1 MKKDD
6 KFHNEK
12 IETMGLEELRS
23 LQEEKLRKQVDYVYK
38 KSKFY
43 QRKFKEAGILPGDI
57 RSIQDLK
64 KIPFTTK
71 DELRESQEK
80 DPPLGSHAAVGMDK
94 IIRIHSSSGTTGNPS
109 FIGITHHDHKGW
121 TQITERSIYT
131 WGIRPKDVIIHAVGL
146 TLFVGG
152 LPVKDAIEHLGAT
165 FVPIGTGASERVIFT
180 TRLLRANVLHCTPSY
195 AIYLS
200 DYLRKKNMNPKE
212 LGIGKIICGAEM
224 GGGVPSIRKRIQ
236 EDYDCIVTEGMG
248 NSDAAPIIFGECL
261 EQAGMHFSG
270 QEYILCELIDPDKGN
285 VLEMKDG
292 AKGEL
297 VYTHIDR
304 ECCPVIRFRSRD
316 HIQVWTDR
324 CTCGRT
330 SFRIRCFGRTDDM
343 LTVLGVNVFPSA
355 IRDVVGSLRPK
366 TSGEIQVVLNQ
377 PGPGVSPPVH
387 IEVEYSKGVSN
398 LEELKKEIEA
408 LLNSRLSFRPA
419 INLVPEGSLPRFEMK
434 AELIRKTYKEKKGE
448 T

>member
-1 MKKDD
+1 MKKNDR
-6 KFHNEK
+6 FHNEA
-12 IETMGLEELRS
+12 IETMDPEVLRI
-23 LQEEKLRKQVDYVYK
+23 LQEEKLRKQTQYVYK

-43 QRKFKEAGILPGDI
+43 QRKFKEVGLVPEGIQ
-57 RSIQDLK
+57 SIEDLK
-64 KIPFTTK
+64 KVPFTTK
-71 DELRESQEK
+71 DELRGSQEK
-80 DPPLGSHAAVGMDK
+80 DPPLGSHAAANMKK

-109 FIGITHHDHKGW
+109 FIGITYRDQKVW
-121 TQITERSIYT
+121 TEITERSIYT
-131 WGIRPKDVIIHAVGL
+131 WGIRPKDVIIHAIGL

-180 TRLLRANVLHCTPSY
+180 TQLLRANVLHCTPSY
-195 AIYLS
+195 AIYFS
-200 DYLRKKNMNPKE
+200 DYLRKKNMDPKE
-212 LGIGKIICGAEM
+212 LGVRKIICGAEM

-270 QEYILCELIDPDKGN
+270 QEHILCELIDPDTGN
-285 VLEMKDG
+285 VLEMKEG

-297 VYTHIDR
+297 VYTHLDR
-304 ECCPVIRFRSRD
+304 ECCPLIRFRSRD
-316 HIQVWTDR
+316 HVEVWTER
-324 CTCGRT
+324 CACGRT
-330 SFRIRCFGRTDDM
+330 SFRVRCFGRTDDM

-366 TSGEIQVVLNQ
+366 TTGEIQVVLDK
-377 PGPGVSPPVH
+377 PGPAVTPPVH
-387 IEVEYSKGVSN
+387 IEAEFSRGASN

-408 LLNSRLSFRPA
+408 QLNSRLNFRA
-419 INLVPEGSLPRFEMK
+419 AVNLIPEGSLPRFEMK
-434 AELIRKTYKEKKGE
+434 AQLIKKLWE
-448 T
+448 NQ

>member
-1 MKKDD
+1 MKKNN
-6 KFHNEK
+6 KFHNET
-12 IETMGLEELRS
+12 IETMGFGELQS
-23 LQEEKLRKQVDYVYK
+23 LQEEKLRKQIHYVYK

-43 QRKFKEAGILPGDI
+43 QRKFKEVGLVPEDI
-57 RSIQDLK
+57 QSIQDLK
-64 KIPFTTK
+64 KVPFTTK
-71 DELRESQEK
+71 DELRESQERN
-80 DPPLGSHAAVGMDK
+80 PPLGSHAAVRMAK

-109 FIGITHHDHKGW
+109 FIGITQRDQKGW
-121 TQITERSIYT
+121 TEITERSIYT

-152 LPVKDAIEHLGAT
+152 LPVKDALEHLGAT

-180 TRLLRANVLHCTPSY
+180 TQLLRANVLHCTPSY
-195 AIYLS
+195 AIYFS
-200 DYLRKKNMNPKE
+200 DYLRKKNIDPKE
-212 LGIGKIICGAEM
+212 LGIRKIICGAEM

-270 QEYILCELIDPDKGN
+270 QEHILCELIDPDTGN
-285 VLEMKDG
+285 VLEMKEM

-297 VYTHIDR
+297 VYTHLDR
-304 ECCPVIRFRSRD
+304 ECCPLIRFRSRD
-316 HIQVWTDR
+316 HVEVWTDR
-324 CTCGRT
+324 CACGRT
-330 SFRIRCFGRTDDM
+330 SFRVRCFGRTDDM

-366 TSGEIQVVLNQ
+366 TTGEIQVVLDR
-377 PGPGVSPPVH
+377 PGPAVTPPVR
-387 IEVEYSKGVSN
+387 IETEFSKGVSN

-408 LLNSRLSFRPA
+408 LLNSRLNFRA
-419 INLVPEGSLPRFEMK
+419 AVNLVPEGSLPRFEMK
-434 AELIRKTYKEKKGE
+434 AQLIKKLWE

>member
-1 MKKDD
+1 MKKNDR
-6 KFHNEK
+6 FHNET
-12 IETMGLEELRS
+12 IETMDPEVLWI
-23 LQEEKLRKQVDYVYK
+23 LQEEKLRKQIQYVYK

-43 QRKFKEAGILPGDI
+43 QRKFKEVGLVPGDI
-57 RSIQDLK
+57 QSIEDLK
-64 KIPFTTK
+64 KVPFTTK

-80 DPPLGSHAAVGMDK
+80 DPPLGSHAAANMKK

-109 FIGITHHDHKGW
+109 FIGITHHDQKVW
-121 TQITERSIYT
+121 TEITERSIYT
-131 WGIRPKDVIIHAVGL
+131 WGIRRKDVIIHAIGL

-180 TRLLRANVLHCTPSY
+180 TQLLRANVLHCTPSY
-195 AIYLS
+195 AIYFS
-200 DYLRKKNMNPKE
+200 DYLRKKNMDPKE
-212 LGIGKIICGAEM
+212 LGIRKIICGAEM

-270 QEYILCELIDPDKGN
+270 QEHILCELINQDAGN
-285 VLEMKDG
+285 VLEMKEG

-297 VYTHIDR
+297 VYTHLDR
-304 ECCPVIRFRSRD
+304 ECCPLIRFRSRD
-316 HIQVWTDR
+316 HVEVWTER
-324 CTCGRT
+324 CACGRT
-330 SFRIRCFGRTDDM
+330 SLRVRCFGRTDDM

-366 TSGEIQVVLNQ
+366 TTGEIQVVLDK
-377 PGPGVSPPVH
+377 PGPAVTPPVH
-387 IEVEYSKGVSN
+387 IEAEFSRGVSN

-408 LLNSRLSFRPA
+408 QLNSRLNFRA
-419 INLVPEGSLPRFEMK
+419 AVNLVPEGSLPRFEMK
-434 AELIRKTYKEKKGE
+434 AQLIRKLWENP
-448 T
+448 

>member
-1 MKKDD
+1 MK
-6 KFHNEK
+6 
-12 IETMGLEELRS
+12 
-23 LQEEKLRKQVDYVYK
+23 
-38 KSKFY
+38 
-43 QRKFKEAGILPGDI
+43 
-57 RSIQDLK
+57 
-64 KIPFTTK
+64 
-71 DELRESQEK
+71 
-80 DPPLGSHAAVGMDK
+80 K

-109 FIGITHHDHKGW
+109 FTGITQRDQKGW

-180 TRLLRANVLHCTPSY
+180 TQLLRANVLHCTPSY
-195 AIYLS
+195 AIYFS
-200 DYLRKKNMNPKE
+200 DYLRKKNMDPRE
-212 LGIGKIICGAEM
+212 LGIRKIICGAEM
-224 GGGVPSIRKRIQ
+224 GGSVPSIRKRIQ

-261 EQAGMHFSG
+261 EQTGMHFCG
-270 QEYILCELIDPDKGN
+270 QEYILCELIDPDTGE

-304 ECCPVIRFRSRD
+304 ECCPLIRFRSRD
-316 HIQVWTDR
+316 HIEVWTDR
-324 CTCGRT
+324 CACGRT

-366 TSGEIQVVLNQ
+366 TSGEIQVVLDQ
-377 PGPGVSPPVH
+377 PGPTVAPPVK
-387 IEVEYSKGVSN
+387 IEVEFGKEVTH

-408 LLNSRLSFRPA
+408 LLNSRLNFRAA

-434 AELIRKTYKEKKGE
+434 AQLIKKLWE
-448 T
+448 SS

>member
-1 MKKDD
+1 MKKND
-6 KFHNEK
+6 KFHNET
-12 IETMGLEELRS
+12 IETMDPEKLQG
-23 LQEEKLRKQVDYVYK
+23 LQEEKLKNQIEYVYK

-43 QRKFKEAGILPGDI
+43 QRKFKEAGLVPGDI
-57 RSIQDLK
+57 QSIQDLK
-64 KIPFTTK
+64 KVPFTTK

-80 DPPLGSHAAVGMDK
+80 DPPLGSHAAVDMEK

-109 FIGITHHDHKGW
+109 FIGITHHDQKVW

-131 WGIRPKDVIIHAVGL
+131 WGIRPKDVIIHAIGL

-180 TRLLRANVLHCTPSY
+180 TQLLRANVLHCTPSY
-195 AIYLS
+195 AIYFS
-200 DYLRKKNMNPKE
+200 DYLRNKNMDPRK
-212 LGIGKIICGAEM
+212 LGIRKIICGAEQ
-224 GGGVPSIRKRIQ
+224 GGGIPTIRKRIQ

-261 EQAGMHFSG
+261 EQSGMHFCG
-270 QEYILCELIDPDKGN
+270 QEYILCELIHPDTGN
-285 VLEMKDG
+285 VLEMKEG

-304 ECCPVIRFRSRD
+304 ECCPLIRFRSRD
-316 HIQVWTDR
+316 HIEVWTDR
-324 CTCGRT
+324 CACGRT

-366 TSGEIQVVLNQ
+366 TSGEIQVVLDK
-377 PGPGVSPPVH
+377 PGPAVAPPVMV
-387 IEVEYSKGVSN
+387 EVEYGKEATD
-398 LEELKKEIEA
+398 LEALKKEIEA
-408 LLNSRLSFRPA
+408 LLNARLSFRA
-419 INLVPEGSLPRFEMK
+419 AVHLVPEGSLPRFEMK
-434 AELIRKTYKEKKGE
+434 AQLIKKLWE
-448 T
+448 TQ

>member
-1 MKKDD
+1 MGRDER
-6 KFHNEK
+6 FHDERM
-12 IETMGLEELRS
+12 ETMDPDKLRG
-23 LQEEKLRKQVDYVYK
+23 LQEEKLRKQLEYVYK

-43 QRKFKEAGILPGDI
+43 QRKFKEAGLAPGDI
-57 RSIQDLK
+57 RSVSDLK
-64 KIPFTTK
+64 KVPFTTK

-80 DPPLGSHAAVGMDK
+80 DPPLGSHAAVNMKK
-94 IIRIHSSSGTTGNPS
+94 IIRVHSSSGTTGNPS
-109 FIGITHHDHKGW
+109 FIGITHHDQKVW

-131 WGIRPKDVIIHAVGL
+131 WGIRPNDVIIHAIGL

-152 LPVKDAIEHLGAT
+152 LPVKDAMEHLGAT

-180 TRLLRANVLHCTPSY
+180 TQLLGANVLHCTPSY
-195 AIYLS
+195 AIYFS
-200 DYLRKKNMNPKE
+200 DYLRKRNTDPRE
-212 LGIGKIICGAEM
+212 LGIRKIICGAEM

-261 EQAGMHFSG
+261 EQSGMHFCG
-270 QEYILCELIDPDKGN
+270 QEYILCELIDPETGA

-304 ECCPVIRFRSRD
+304 ECCPLIRFRSRD
-316 HIQVWTDR
+316 HIEVWTER
-324 CTCGRT
+324 CACGRT
-330 SFRIRCFGRTDDM
+330 SFRVRCFGRTDDM

-366 TSGEIQVVLNQ
+366 TTGEIQVVMDK
-377 PGPGVSPPVH
+377 PGPAVPPPVH
-387 IEVEYSKGVSN
+387 IEAEVSTGVSN

-408 LLNSRLSFRPA
+408 QLNSRLNFRA
-419 INLVPEGSLPRFEMK
+419 AVNLVPEGSLPRFEMK
-434 AELIRKTYKEKKGE
+434 AQLIKKLWQNQ
-448 T
+448 

>member
-1 MKKDD
+1 MKKT
-6 KFHNEK
+6 KWYHNK
-12 IETMGLEELRS
+12 TIETMNPDELQN
-23 LQEEKLRKQVDYVYK
+23 LQEKKLKNQIKYVYE

-43 QRKFKEAGILPGDI
+43 QQKFKAAGLLPGDI
-57 RSIQDLK
+57 QSIQDLRK
-64 KIPFTTK
+64 VPFTTK

-80 DPPLGSHAAVGMDK
+80 DPPLGSHAAVDMKK
-94 IIRIHSSSGTTGNPS
+94 IIRIHSSSGTTGKPS
-109 FIGITHHDHKGW
+109 FIGITHRDQKGW
-121 TQITERSIYT
+121 TEITERSIYT

-180 TRLLRANVLHCTPSY
+180 TQLLRANVLHCTPSY
-195 AIYLS
+195 AIYFS
-200 DYLRKKNMNPKE
+200 DYLRKKNMDPRE
-212 LGIGKIICGAEM
+212 LGIRKIICGAEL

-236 EDYDCIVTEGMG
+236 EDYDCVVTEGMG

-270 QEYILCELIDPDKGN
+270 QEYILCELIDPDTGD

-304 ECCPVIRFRSRD
+304 ECCPLIRFRSRD
-316 HIQVWTDR
+316 HIQVWTDQ
-324 CTCGRT
+324 CSCGRT

-366 TSGEIQVVLNQ
+366 TSGEIQVVLDQ
-377 PGPGVSPPVH
+377 PGPAVTPPVR
-387 IEVEYSKGVSN
+387 IEVEFSKGVSN

-408 LLNSRLSFRPA
+408 LLNSRLSFRA
-419 INLVPEGSLPRFEMK
+419 ALNLVPEGSLPRYEMK
-434 AELIRKTYKEKKGE
+434 AQLIKKLWE
-448 T
+448 TQ

>member
-1 MKKDD
+1 MKKNN
-6 KFHNEK
+6 KFHNET
-12 IETMGLEELRS
+12 IETMGFEELQS
-23 LQEEKLRKQVDYVYK
+23 LQEEKLRKQIQYVYK

-43 QRKFKEAGILPGDI
+43 QRKFKEVGLVPEDI
-57 RSIQDLK
+57 QSIQDLK
-64 KIPFTTK
+64 KVPFTTK
-71 DELRESQEK
+71 DELRESQERN
-80 DPPLGSHAAVGMDK
+80 PPLGSHAAVNMK
-94 IIRIHSSSGTTGNPS
+94 KVIRIHSSSGTTGNPS
-109 FIGITHHDHKGW
+109 FIGITQRDQKGW
-121 TQITERSIYT
+121 TEITERSIYT

-180 TRLLRANVLHCTPSY
+180 TQLLKANVLHCTPSY
-195 AIYLS
+195 AIYFS
-200 DYLRKKNMNPKE
+200 DYLRKKNMDPRE
-212 LGIGKIICGAEM
+212 LGIRKVICGAEI

-270 QEYILCELIDPDKGN
+270 QEHILCELIDPDTGN
-285 VLEMKDG
+285 VLEMKEG

-297 VYTHIDR
+297 VYTHLDR
-304 ECCPVIRFRSRD
+304 ECCPLIRFRSRD
-316 HIQVWTDR
+316 HIEVWTDR
-324 CTCGRT
+324 CACGRT
-330 SFRIRCFGRTDDM
+330 SFRVRCFGRTDDM

-366 TSGEIQVVLNQ
+366 ATGEIQVVLDK
-377 PGPGVSPPVH
+377 PGPAVTPPVH
-387 IEVEYSKGVSN
+387 IEVEFGKGVSN

-408 LLNSRLSFRPA
+408 LLNSRLNFRA
-419 INLVPEGSLPRFEMK
+419 AVNLVPEGSLPRFEMK
-434 AELIRKTYKEKKGE
+434 AQLIRKLWE
-448 T
+448 TQ

>member
-1 MKKDD
+1 MKKND
-6 KFHNEK
+6 KFHNER
-12 IETMGLEELRS
+12 IETMDPEELRG
-23 LQEEKLRKQVDYVYK
+23 LQEEKLRKQIQYVHK
-38 KSKFY
+38 RSKFY
-43 QRKFKEAGILPGDI
+43 QRKFKEVGMVPEDI
-57 RSIQDLK
+57 RSVQDLGK
-64 KIPFTTK
+64 VPFTTK

-80 DPPLGSHAAVGMDK
+80 DPPLGSHAAVKMEK

-180 TRLLRANVLHCTPSY
+180 TQLLRANVLHCTPSY
-195 AIYLS
+195 AIYFS

-212 LGIGKIICGAEM
+212 LGIRKIICGAEM

-270 QEYILCELIDPDKGN
+270 QEYILCELINPDQGN

-324 CTCGRT
+324 CICGRT

-366 TSGEIQVVLNQ
+366 TSGEIQVVLDQ

-408 LLNSRLSFRPA
+408 LLNSRLNFRA
-419 INLVPEGSLPRFEMK
+419 AVNLVPESSLPRYEMK
-434 AELIRKTYKEKKGE
+434 AQLIKKVWE
-448 T
+448 TQ

>member
-1 MKKDD
+1 MKKNDR
-6 KFHNEK
+6 FHNET
-12 IETMGLEELRS
+12 IETMEPEVLGI
-23 LQEEKLRKQVDYVYK
+23 LQEEKLRKQIQYVCK

-43 QRKFKEAGILPGDI
+43 QRKFKEAGLVPEDI
-57 RSIQDLK
+57 HSIEDLK
-64 KIPFTTK
+64 KVPFTTK

-80 DPPLGSHAAVGMDK
+80 DPPLGSHAAAIMKK

-109 FIGITHHDHKGW
+109 FIGITHYDQKVW
-121 TQITERSIYT
+121 TEITERSIYT
-131 WGIRPKDVIIHAVGL
+131 WGIRPKDVIIHAIGL

-180 TRLLRANVLHCTPSY
+180 AQLLRANVLHCTPSY
-195 AIYLS
+195 AIYFS
-200 DYLRKKNMNPKE
+200 DYLRKKNMDPKE
-212 LGIGKIICGAEM
+212 LGIRKIICGAEM

-270 QEYILCELIDPDKGN
+270 QEHILCELIDPDTGN
-285 VLEMKDG
+285 VLEMKEG

-297 VYTHIDR
+297 VYTHLDR
-304 ECCPVIRFRSRD
+304 ECCPLIRFRSRD
-316 HIQVWTDR
+316 HVEVWTER
-324 CTCGRT
+324 CACGRT
-330 SFRIRCFGRTDDM
+330 SFRVRCFGRTDDM

-366 TSGEIQVVLNQ
+366 TTGEIQVVLGK
-377 PGPGVSPPVH
+377 PGPAVTPPVH
-387 IEVEYSKGVSN
+387 IEAEFSRGASN

-408 LLNSRLSFRPA
+408 QLNSRLNFRA
-419 INLVPEGSLPRFEMK
+419 AVNLVPEGSLPRFEMK
-434 AELIRKTYKEKKGE
+434 AQLIKKLWE
-448 T
+448 NR

>member
-1 MKKDD
+1 MKKKN
-6 KFHNEK
+6 KFHNETM
-12 IETMGLEELRS
+12 ETMDPDELRS
-23 LQEEKLRKQVDYVYK
+23 FQEEKLRKQIQYVYK
-38 KSKFY
+38 RSKFY
-43 QRKFKEAGILPGDI
+43 QRKFREAGLVPEDI
-57 RSIQDLK
+57 KSIQDLK
-64 KIPFTTK
+64 KVPFTTK

-80 DPPLGSHAAVGMDK
+80 DPPLGSHSAVDMKK

-109 FIGITHHDHKGW
+109 FVGITHHDQKVW

-165 FVPIGTGASERVIFT
+165 FVPIGTGASERVVFT
-180 TRLLRANVLHCTPSY
+180 TQLLRANVLHCTPSY

-200 DYLRKKNMNPKE
+200 DYLRKKNADPRE
-212 LGIGKIICGAEM
+212 LGIRKIICGAEM

-261 EQAGMHFSG
+261 GQSGMHFCG
-270 QEYILCELIDPDKGN
+270 QEYILCELIHPDTGN
-285 VLEMKDG
+285 VLEMKEG

-304 ECCPVIRFRSRD
+304 ECCPLIRFRSRD
-316 HIQVWTDR
+316 HIEVWTDR
-324 CTCGRT
+324 CACGRT

-366 TSGEIQVVLNQ
+366 TSGEIQVVLDK
-377 PGPGVSPPVH
+377 PGPAVAPPVM
-387 IEVEYSKGVSN
+387 IEVEYGKEATD
-398 LEELKKEIEA
+398 LEALKKEIEA
-408 LLNSRLSFRPA
+408 LLNSRLSFRA
-419 INLVPEGSLPRFEMK
+419 AVHLIPEGSLPRFEMK
-434 AELIRKTYKEKKGE
+434 AQLIKKLWE
-448 T
+448 M

>member
-1 MKKDD
+1 MKK
-6 KFHNEK
+6 KNEFHNETM
-12 IETMGLEELRS
+12 ETMDPGELRS
-23 LQEEKLRKQVDYVYK
+23 LQEEKLRKQIQYVYK
-38 KSKFY
+38 RSKFY
-43 QRKFKEAGILPGDI
+43 QRKFKEAGLVPEDI
-57 RSIQDLK
+57 KSIQDLK

-80 DPPLGSHAAVGMDK
+80 DPPLGSHSAVDMKK

-109 FIGITHHDHKGW
+109 FVGITHHDQKVW

-180 TRLLRANVLHCTPSY
+180 TQLLRATVLHCTPSY

-200 DYLRKKNMNPKE
+200 DYLRKKDMDPRE
-212 LGIGKIICGAEM
+212 LGIRKIICGAEM

-248 NSDAAPIIFGECL
+248 NSDVAPIIFGECL
-261 EQAGMHFSG
+261 EQAGMHFCG
-270 QEYILCELIDPDKGN
+270 QEFIFCELIDPETGD
-285 VLEMKDG
+285 VLEMRDG

-297 VYTHIDR
+297 VYTHMDR
-304 ECCPVIRFRSRD
+304 ECCPLIRFRSRD
-316 HIQVWTDR
+316 HIEVWTDR
-324 CTCGRT
+324 CDCGRT

-355 IRDVVGSLRPK
+355 IRGVVSSLRPK
-366 TSGEIQVVLNQ
+366 TSGEIQVVLDK
-377 PGPGVSPPVH
+377 PGPAVAPPVK
-387 IEVEYSKGVSN
+387 IEVEYGKGATD
-398 LEELKKEIEA
+398 LEALKKEIEA
-408 LLNSRLSFRPA
+408 LLNARLSFRA
-419 INLVPEGSLPRFEMK
+419 AVHLVPEGSLPRFEMK
-434 AELIRKTYKEKKGE
+434 AQLVKKLWE
-448 T
+448 AE

>member
-1 MKKDD
+1 MKKND
-6 KFHNEK
+6 KFHNK
-12 IETMGLEELRS
+12 TIETMDPEKLQG
-23 LQEEKLRKQVDYVYK
+23 LQEEKLKNQIKYVYK

-43 QRKFKEAGILPGDI
+43 QRKFKEAGLVPGDI
-57 RSIQDLK
+57 QSIQDLK
-64 KIPFTTK
+64 KVPFTTK
-71 DELRESQEK
+71 DELRESQEM
-80 DPPLGSHAAVGMDK
+80 DPPLGSHAAAPMEK

-109 FIGITHHDHKGW
+109 FIGITRHDHKGW

-180 TRLLRANVLHCTPSY
+180 TQLLRANVLHCTPSY
-195 AIYLS
+195 AIYFS

-212 LGIGKIICGAEM
+212 LGIRKIICGAEM

-248 NSDAAPIIFGECL
+248 NSDVAPIIFGECL

-292 AKGEL
+292 GKGEL

-324 CTCGRT
+324 CACGRT

-366 TSGEIQVVLNQ
+366 TSGEIQVVLDQ
-377 PGPGVSPPVH
+377 PGPTVAPPVK
-387 IEVEYSKGVSN
+387 IEVEFGKEVTH

-408 LLNSRLSFRPA
+408 LLNSRLNFRAA

-434 AELIRKTYKEKKGE
+434 AQLIKKLWKSS
-448 T
+448 

>member
-1 MKKDD
+1 MEKKN
-6 KFHNEK
+6 KFHNETM
-12 IETMGLEELRS
+12 ETMDPVELWS
-23 LQEEKLRKQVDYVYK
+23 LQEEKLRKQIQYVYK
-38 KSKFY
+38 RSKFY
-43 QRKFKEAGILPGDI
+43 QRKFKEIGLIPEDI
-57 RSIQDLK
+57 KSIQELK
-64 KIPFTTK
+64 KVPFTTK

-80 DPPLGSHAAVGMDK
+80 DPPLGSHAAVRMAK

-109 FIGITHHDHKGW
+109 FIGITQRDQKGW
-121 TQITERSIYT
+121 TEITERTIYT

-180 TRLLRANVLHCTPSY
+180 TQLLRANVLHCTPSY
-195 AIYLS
+195 AIYFS
-200 DYLRKKNMNPKE
+200 DYLRKKNIDPKE
-212 LGIGKIICGAEM
+212 LGIRKIICGAEM

-270 QEYILCELIDPDKGN
+270 QEHILCELIDPDTGN
-285 VLEMKDG
+285 VMEMKEG

-297 VYTHIDR
+297 VYTHLDR
-304 ECCPVIRFRSRD
+304 ECCPLIRFRSRD
-316 HIQVWTDR
+316 HIEVWTDR
-324 CTCGRT
+324 CACGRT
-330 SFRIRCFGRTDDM
+330 SFRVRCFGRTDDM

-366 TSGEIQVVLNQ
+366 TTGEIQVVLDR
-377 PGPGVSPPVH
+377 PGPAVTPPVH
-387 IEVEYSKGVSN
+387 IEAEFSKGVSN

-408 LLNSRLSFRPA
+408 LLNSRLNFRA
-419 INLVPEGSLPRFEMK
+419 AVNLVPEGSLPRFEMK
-434 AELIRKTYKEKKGE
+434 AQLIKKLWE

>member
-1 MKKDD
+1 MKKNDR
-6 KFHNEK
+6 FHNET
-12 IETMGLEELRS
+12 IETMDPEVLWI
-23 LQEEKLRKQVDYVYK
+23 LQEEKLRKQIQYVYK

-43 QRKFKEAGILPGDI
+43 QRKFKEVGLVPGDI
-57 RSIQDLK
+57 QSIEDLK
-64 KIPFTTK
+64 KVPFTTK

-80 DPPLGSHAAVGMDK
+80 DPPLGSHAAANMKK

-109 FIGITHHDHKGW
+109 FIGITHHDQKVW
-121 TQITERSIYT
+121 TEITERSIYT
-131 WGIRPKDVIIHAVGL
+131 WGIRRKDVIIHAIGL

-180 TRLLRANVLHCTPSY
+180 TQLLRANVLHCTPSY
-195 AIYLS
+195 AIYFS
-200 DYLRKKNMNPKE
+200 DYLRKKNMDPKE
-212 LGIGKIICGAEM
+212 LGIRKIICGAEM

-270 QEYILCELIDPDKGN
+270 QEHILCELINQDAGN
-285 VLEMKDG
+285 VLEMKEG

-297 VYTHIDR
+297 VYTHLDR
-304 ECCPVIRFRSRD
+304 ECCPLIRFRSRD
-316 HIQVWTDR
+316 HVEVWTER
-324 CTCGRT
+324 CACGRT
-330 SFRIRCFGRTDDM
+330 SFRVRCFGRTDDM

-366 TSGEIQVVLNQ
+366 TTGEIQVVLDK
-377 PGPGVSPPVH
+377 PGPAVTPPVH
-387 IEVEYSKGVSN
+387 IEAEFSRGVSN

-408 LLNSRLSFRPA
+408 QLNSRLNFRA
-419 INLVPEGSLPRFEMK
+419 AVNLVPEGSLPRFEMK
-434 AELIRKTYKEKKGE
+434 AQLIRKLWENP
-448 T
+448 